1 MVLAAHHGQRSG
13 KEKGHKIHAMIPTRP
28 CHVLLEGMM
37 PLTLHAQSFIQ
48 DILLKSNFVANEK
61 YKLFIDDGQLVPWAG
76 LVGNDS

>member
-1 MVLAAHHGQRSG
+1 
-13 KEKGHKIHAMIPTRP
+13 
-28 CHVLLEGMM
+28 MM